1 MGLSLR
7 RTIGQSMY
15 PNIKS
20 GTLVVAINI
29 KPRVGDVIV
38 FRHNGID
45 KIKRVSEV
53 FMDNL
58 SVMGDN
64 TTESTDS
71 RHFGS
76 ISKLSVIGRVIWPL
90 NLNKEIHENFST
102 T

>member
-1 MGLSLR
+1 MRLSLR

-20 GTLVVAINI
+20 GTIVVAINI

-38 FRHNGID
+38 FQHNGID
-45 KIKRVSEV
+45 KIKRVNKVSTDSLSV
-53 FMDNL
+53 LGDNL
-58 SVMGDN
+58 SS
-64 TTESTDS
+64 STDS

-90 NLNKEIHENFST
+90 NLKKEIHDNFST